1 MALSQQSVERIA
13 DTLAEDFSVFLN
25 TERCEQIDELLASAA
40 DEFVGRELGELD
52 EQLYVD
58 LAVALMARI
67 AIG

>member
-25 TERCEQIDELLASAA
+25 TERFDEISELLASAA

-58 LAVALMARI
+58 LALALVARI
-67 AIG
+67 SLA